1 MREAI
6 HESETAPRSAASVGE
21 TPGFGLYALLG
32 VMLACWS
39 ANFTFVK
46 IATDELPAFLV
57 ACLRTVCSGV
67 FMVPLYLIFRKSP
80 SLGGNLRWNNVP
92 MLLAIGVVGLVGNQT
107 VFVLGVSKTTV
118 AHSALLTALTPIFVL
133 LGAAAARHER
143 LSGLKLFGMAL
154 AVAGVV
160 VLQLGY
166 SKGGTSSFL
175 GDGLMVVSG
184 AMFAGFSIFGKRAA
198 AEFGIITV
206 NTFAFVGGGLLVLPY
221 TIWEMHRVGVQDV
234 SLKAWLSVLYMS
246 LFPSIVGYLIYV
258 YALRRLPASRVAS
271 VSYLQPIFATLLAM
285 AVLGEHPG
293 NAFLA
298 GAALVLSGVWIA
310 QTSYSQ
316 SGTKK

>member
-1 MREAI
+1 MQEAI
-6 HESETAPRSAASVGE
+6 HVSATRTRTAPLIGE
-21 TPGFGLYALLG
+21 KPGLRLYALLS

-46 IATDELPAFLV
+46 IATAELPAFLV
-57 ACLRTVCSGV
+57 SCLRTVCAGV
-67 FMVPLYLIFRKSP
+67 FMVPIYLIFRKNP
-80 SLGGNLRWNNVP
+80 SLRGRLKWNDLP
-92 MLLAIGVVGLVGNQT
+92 MLLAIGVLGLVGNQI

-118 AHSALLTALTPIFVL
+118 AHSALLTALAPIFVL

-143 LSGLKLFGMAL
+143 LSALKLFGMGL

-160 VLQLGY
+160 VLQLGS

-175 GDGLMVVSG
+175 GDCLVVVSG
-184 AMFAGFSIFGKRAA
+184 AMFAGFSIFGKSAA
-198 AEFGIITV
+198 AEFGIITI
-206 NTFAFVGGGLLVLPY
+206 NTFAFVGGGLLLLPY
-221 TIWEMHRVGVQDV
+221 TLWEMHRVDLQGV

-246 LFPSIVGYLIYV
+246 IFPSIVGYLIYV

-293 NAFLA
+293 NVFLA

-310 QTSYSQ
+310 QTSYNER
-316 SGTKK
+316 

>member
-6 HESETAPRSAASVGE
+6 HKSGRPPRAAVAAGE

-46 IATDELPAFLV
+46 IATAELPAFLV

-80 SLGGNLRWNNVP
+80 SMGGNLRWKNVP
-92 MLLAIGVVGLVGNQT
+92 MLLAIGVLGLVGNQII
-107 VFVLGVSKTTV
+107 FVLGVSKTTV
-118 AHSALLTALTPIFVL
+118 AHSSLLTALAPIFVL

-143 LSGLKLFGMAL
+143 LSALKLFGMAL
-154 AVAGVV
+154 AAAGVV

-166 SKGGTSSFL
+166 AKGGTSSFL
-175 GDGLMVVSG
+175 GDGLVVVSG
-184 AMFAGFSIFGKRAA
+184 AMFAAFSIFGKSAA

-206 NTFAFVGGGLLVLPY
+206 NTFAFAGAGLLVLPY
-221 TIWEMHRVGVQDV
+221 TVWEMHRVDVQGV

-293 NAFLA
+293 NSFLA

-316 SGTKK
+316 SG